1 MREAFAIGHPLG
13 ASAARIVGTL
23 AHQLR
28 ASGERRGVAATCI
41 GVGQGPAMV
50 LEHPRASR

>member
-23 AHQLR
+23 AHRLR
-28 ASGERRGVAATCI
+28 ASGERRGIAATCI